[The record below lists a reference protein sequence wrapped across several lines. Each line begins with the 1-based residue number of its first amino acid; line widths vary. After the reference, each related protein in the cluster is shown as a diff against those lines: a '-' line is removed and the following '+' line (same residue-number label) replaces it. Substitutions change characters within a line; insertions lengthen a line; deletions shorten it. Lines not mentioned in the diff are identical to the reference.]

1 MDARALHG
9 LAASQ
14 RWLLTNEQVLR
25 HATPGQIDHALRTG
39 FLKPHRSGVYATW
52 GATDDWLT
60 RLLAVCLSS
69 DAVASHRSAA
79 RAFGIGGVPAV
90 RLEVTTPAP
99 RRIRMPGVVCHE
111 SNILLPEFVTTVNG
125 IPVTT
130 PERTC
135 IDLSAV
141 VGFETLERAWQ
152 SADMLGLVTA
162 ESIQRCV
169 IKMLARGRRRMATVH
184 ELLGLWVP
192 GYNETDSALEARNLK
207 WILSAGI
214 EMPEIQHWTVANG
227 ERYCLDLAWPG
238 PKVCLES
245 DGWKS
250 HKNRGRFDGDRDKVT
265 ELELAGWLVIL
276 ATSRHDK
283 RTIIDRVVRALAMRS
298 A

>member
-9 LAASQ
+9 LAAGQ
-14 RWLLTNEQVLR
+14 RWLLTRDQALRHCTEGELR
-25 HATPGQIDHALRTG
+25 HALETG
-39 FLKPHRSGVYATW
+39 FFASKRPSVYGTW

-60 RLLAVCLSS
+60 RLLAVCLSA
-69 DAVASHRSAA
+69 DAVASHRSGA
-79 RAFGIGGVPAV
+79 RVLGITVPSV
-90 RLEVTTPAP
+90 RLEVVTPAP
-99 RRIRMPGVVCHE
+99 RRVYLPGVVSHE
-111 SNILLPEFVTTVNG
+111 SNLLLPEFVTSVGG

-141 VGFETLERAWQ
+141 VGLETLERAWQ

-184 ELLGLWVP
+184 ELLGFWVP

-207 WILSAGI
+207 WVLSAGI

-250 HKNRGRFDGDRDKVT
+250 HRNRGRFDGDRDKVT